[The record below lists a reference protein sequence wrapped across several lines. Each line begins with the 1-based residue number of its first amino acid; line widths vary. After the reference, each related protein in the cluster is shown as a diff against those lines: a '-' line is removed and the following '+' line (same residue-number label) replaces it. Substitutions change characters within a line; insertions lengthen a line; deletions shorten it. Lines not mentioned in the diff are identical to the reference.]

1 MHFISNNANT
11 PMQIKRNFWH
21 SANEVNLNYVKEK
34 NPRQYEKGN
43 ITWAQSQFFC
53 LNDHREG
60 ALHFTFKNLFFRWI
74 ERARSDIRQA
84 DKYNTR

>member
-34 NPRQYEKGN
+34 NPRQYEKGK
-43 ITWAQSQFFC
+43 ITWA
-53 LNDHREG
+53 
-60 ALHFTFKNLFFRWI
+60 
-74 ERARSDIRQA
+74 
-84 DKYNTR
+84 